1 MHVTQR
7 KDDIAAIIL
16 PRLEDALFSRR
27 FLCPPM
33 ILLDELFPIGYVHKQ
48 HGVQGELTILLT
60 VDLQSFEPN
69 FLILEIE
76 GIFVPFF
83 IKNKLIKKD
92 RSALINFEGISSIE
106 KSKKLIGKT
115 IYLPKQDVQ
124 IASEPSQSPIH
135 ELIGYI
141 IIDKTK
147 GKVGT
152 IEAIEEATENVLF
165 VVSYQNTELLI
176 PVVEE
181 FIENIDDQK
190 KIVFTQLPIG
200 LLEINQ

>member
-1 MHVTQR
+1 MSVTQR
-7 KDDIAAIIL
+7 KDDIATIIL

-27 FLCPPM
+27 FLCPSM

-48 HGVQGELTILLT
+48 HGVQGELTIILT

-83 IKNKLIKKD
+83 IKNKLNKKD
-92 RSALINFEGISSIE
+92 RSALITFEGLSSIE

-124 IASEPSQSPIH
+124 IASAPSQSPIN

-152 IEAIEEATENVLF
+152 IEAIEDTTENVLF

-190 KIVFTQLPIG
+190 KVVYTQLPIG

>member
-1 MHVTQR
+1 MSVTQR
-7 KDDIAAIIL
+7 KDDIATIIL

-27 FLCPPM
+27 FLCPSM

-48 HGVQGELTILLT
+48 HGVQGELTIILT

-83 IKNKLIKKD
+83 IKNKLNKKD
-92 RSALINFEGISSIE
+92 RSALITFEGLSSIE

-124 IASEPSQSPIH
+124 IASAPSQSPIN

-152 IEAIEEATENVLF
+152 IEAIEDTTENVLF

-190 KIVFTQLPIG
+190 KVVFTRLPIG